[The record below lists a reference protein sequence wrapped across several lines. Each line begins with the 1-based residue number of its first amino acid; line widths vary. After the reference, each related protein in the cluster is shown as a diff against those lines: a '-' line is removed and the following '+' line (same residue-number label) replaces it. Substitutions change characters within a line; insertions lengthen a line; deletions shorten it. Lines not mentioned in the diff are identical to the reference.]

1 MAKYLDTSQIS
12 SELMQLLKEAKERI
26 ILVTYS
32 LQVNTQIQERLKTKS
47 KIGTL
52 AEISLIYGNTKP
64 KKTELEWMAEI
75 DDLKVWQKKNL
86 HAKCYINENKAIIS
100 SMNLYDYSQTT
111 NVEMGFLI
119 TKEEEPEAYQKMM
132 DDIDDLKINGDRLKP
147 WIIEDA
153 QIEKEKKES
162 KIEIERRNNLK
173 IELSY
178 DQQIKK
184 QLLDFFRN
192 DMSSEFR
199 QKAQSILSDSA
210 ILQIVNKRNLTKA
223 NLKQILKSDKKVKQ
237 LGDEIIGI
245 VNSVDSDNNIIGKIE
260 DTRYQNDDFS
270 YDQIKM
276 LRLDTMKSNWYDTK
290 QELPRKGQIVAVR
303 LNNNWFND
311 YLLLEET
318 DNLKQTNNSEIEDFS
333 SAQYCTTKELS
344 SMSGITSRDINSA
357 LVSLKL
363 MYKKEQDWFATKK
376 GVEYGAI
383 QKEGQYGKFIIWPE
397 RILEILELV

>member
-32 LQVNTQIQERLKTKS
+32 LQVNSQIQERLKTKS

-52 AEISLIYGNTKP
+52 AEITLIYGNTKP
-64 KKTELEWMAEI
+64 KQKELEWMSEI

-100 SMNLYDYSQTT
+100 SMNLYDYSQTS

-119 TKEEEPEAYQKMM
+119 TKEENPEAYQKMM
-132 DDIDDLKINGDRLKP
+132 DDVDDLKINGDRLKP
-147 WIIEDA
+147 WIIEDKDVEG
-153 QIEKEKKES
+153 QNIKS
-162 KIEIERRNNLK
+162 KIEERNLARTSLTYK
-173 IELSY
+173 
-178 DQQIKK
+178 QQIKK
-184 QLLDFFRN
+184 QLLEFFRN
-192 DMSSEFR
+192 DMSHDYR
-199 QKAQSILSDSA
+199 QNEQSILSDTA
-210 ILQIVNKRNLTKA
+210 ILEIITKRSLTKVH
-223 NLKQILKSDKKVKQ
+223 LKQILNSDKKVKQ
-237 LGDEIIGI
+237 FGNEIVDISM
-245 VNSVDSDNNIIGKIE
+245 SVDSDEHIIGRIE

-276 LRLDTMKSNWYDTK
+276 LRFDSNQSKWYDTK

-303 LNNNWFND
+303 LNQNWFND

-318 DNLKQTNNSEIEDFS
+318 EKTENTTVSLSKDTS
-333 SAQYCTTKELS
+333 SSKFCTTKELAQI
-344 SMSGITSRDINSA
+344 SGLKSREINSA

-363 MYKKEQDWFATKK
+363 MYKKDQDWLATKK
-376 GVEYGAI
+376 GMEQGGK
-383 QKEGQYGKFIIWPE
+383 QKEGPYGKFVVWPE
-397 RILEILELV
+397 QILNELELL

>member
-32 LQVNTQIQERLKTKS
+32 LQVNSQIQERLKTKS

-52 AEISLIYGNTKP
+52 AEITLIYGNTKP
-64 KKTELEWMAEI
+64 KQKELEWMSEI

-100 SMNLYDYSQTT
+100 SMNLYDYSQTS

-119 TKEEEPEAYQKMM
+119 TKEENPEAYQKMM
-132 DDIDDLKINGDRLKP
+132 DDVDDLKINGDRLKP
-147 WIIEDA
+147 WIIEDKDVEG
-153 QIEKEKKES
+153 QNIKS
-162 KIEIERRNNLK
+162 KIEERNLARTSLTYK
-173 IELSY
+173 
-178 DQQIKK
+178 QQIKK
-184 QLLDFFRN
+184 QHLEFFRN
-192 DMSSEFR
+192 DMSHDYR
-199 QKAQSILSDSA
+199 QNEQSILSDTA
-210 ILQIVNKRNLTKA
+210 ILEIITKRSLTKVH
-223 NLKQILKSDKKVKQ
+223 LKQILNSDKKVKQ
-237 LGDEIIGI
+237 FGNEIVDISM
-245 VNSVDSDNNIIGKIE
+245 SVDADEYMIGRIE

-276 LRLDTMKSNWYDTK
+276 LRFDSNQSKWYDTK

-303 LNNNWFND
+303 LNQNWFND

-318 DNLKQTNNSEIEDFS
+318 EKTENTTVSLSKDTS
-333 SAQYCTTKELS
+333 SSKFCTTKELAQI
-344 SMSGITSRDINSA
+344 SGLKSREINSA

-363 MYKKEQDWFATKK
+363 MYKKDQDWLATKK
-376 GVEYGAI
+376 GMEQGGK
-383 QKEGQYGKFIIWPE
+383 QKEGPYGKFVVWPE
-397 RILEILELV
+397 QILNELELL

>member
-64 KKTELEWMAEI
+64 KKSELEWMAEI

-86 HAKCYINENKAIIS
+86 HAKCYINEKKAIIS

-119 TKEEEPEAYQKMM
+119 TKEDEPEAYQKMM

-147 WIIEDA
+147 WILEDEKA
-153 QIEKEKKES
+153 EKEKTETKT
-162 KIEIERRNNLK
+162 KIENRK
-173 IELSY
+173 ISKSELSY
-178 DQQIKK
+178 NQQIKK
-184 QLLDFFRN
+184 QLLEIFRS

-210 ILQIVNKRNLTKA
+210 ILDIITKRNLTKA
-223 NLKQILKSDKKVKQ
+223 HLKQILKSDKKVKQ
-237 LGDEIIGI
+237 LGDEILDIAI
-245 VNSVDSDNNIIGKIE
+245 SVDSDDNIIGRIE

-276 LRLDTMKSNWYDTK
+276 MRLDTMKSKWYDTK
-290 QELPRKGQIVAVR
+290 QELPRKGQMVAVR

-318 DNLKQTNNSEIEDFS
+318 DNVEQTNSSKKPDFS
-333 SAQYCTTKELS
+333 SSTYCTTKELS
-344 SMSGITSRDINSA
+344 NMSGISSRDINSA
-357 LVSLKL
+357 FVSLKL

-376 GVEYGAI
+376 GETHGAI
-383 QKEGQYGKFIIWPE
+383 QKEGQYGKFIVWPE
-397 RILEILELV
+397 QILDELELV

>member
-32 LQVNTQIQERLKTKS
+32 LQVNSQIQERLKTKS

-52 AEISLIYGNTKP
+52 AEITLIYGNTKP
-64 KKTELEWMAEI
+64 KQKELEWMSEI

-100 SMNLYDYSQTT
+100 SMNLYDYSQTS

-119 TKEEEPEAYQKMM
+119 TKEENPEAYQKMM
-132 DDIDDLKINGDRLKP
+132 DDVDDLKINGDRLKP
-147 WIIEDA
+147 WIIEDKDVEG
-153 QIEKEKKES
+153 QNINS
-162 KIEIERRNNLK
+162 KIEERNLAK
-173 IELSY
+173 TSLTY
-178 DQQIKK
+178 KQQIKK
-184 QLLDFFRN
+184 QHLEFFRN
-192 DMSSEFR
+192 DMSHDYR
-199 QKAQSILSDSA
+199 QNEQSILSDTA
-210 ILQIVNKRNLTKA
+210 ILEIITKRSLTKVH
-223 NLKQILKSDKKVKQ
+223 LKQILNSDKKVKQ
-237 LGDEIIGI
+237 FGNEIVDISMSVDADEYIIGR
-245 VNSVDSDNNIIGKIE
+245 IE

-276 LRLDTMKSNWYDTK
+276 LRFDSNQSKWYDTK

-303 LNNNWFND
+303 LNQNWFND

-318 DNLKQTNNSEIEDFS
+318 EKTENTTVSLSKDTS
-333 SAQYCTTKELS
+333 SSKFCTTKELAQI
-344 SMSGITSRDINSA
+344 SGLKSREINSA

-363 MYKKEQDWFATKK
+363 MYKKDQDWLATKK
-376 GVEYGAI
+376 GMEQGGM
-383 QKEGQYGKFIIWPE
+383 QKEGPYGKFVVWPE
-397 RILEILELV
+397 QILNELELL

>member
-32 LQVNTQIQERLKTKS
+32 LQVNSQIQERLKTKS

-52 AEISLIYGNTKP
+52 AEITLIYGNTKP
-64 KKTELEWMAEI
+64 KQKELEWMSEI

-100 SMNLYDYSQTT
+100 SMNLYDYSQTS

-119 TKEEEPEAYQKMM
+119 TKEENPEAYQKMM
-132 DDIDDLKINGDRLKP
+132 DDVDDLKINGDRLKP
-147 WIIEDA
+147 WIIEDKDVEG
-153 QIEKEKKES
+153 QNIKS
-162 KIEIERRNNLK
+162 KIEERNLAK
-173 IELSY
+173 TSLTY
-178 DQQIKK
+178 KQQIKK
-184 QLLDFFRN
+184 QHLEFFRN
-192 DMSSEFR
+192 DMSHDYR
-199 QKAQSILSDSA
+199 QNEQSILSDTA
-210 ILQIVNKRNLTKA
+210 ILEIITKRSLTKVH
-223 NLKQILKSDKKVKQ
+223 LKQILNSDKKVKQ
-237 LGDEIIGI
+237 FGNEIVDISM
-245 VNSVDSDNNIIGKIE
+245 SVDADEYMIGRIE

-276 LRLDTMKSNWYDTK
+276 LRFDSNQSKWYDTK

-303 LNNNWFND
+303 LNQNWFND

-318 DNLKQTNNSEIEDFS
+318 EKTENTTVSLSKDTS
-333 SAQYCTTKELS
+333 SSKFCTTKELAQI
-344 SMSGITSRDINSA
+344 SGLKSREINSA

-363 MYKKEQDWFATKK
+363 MYKKDQDWLATKK
-376 GVEYGAI
+376 GMEQGGK
-383 QKEGQYGKFIIWPE
+383 QKEGPYGKFVVWPE
-397 RILEILELV
+397 QILNELELL

>member
-64 KKTELEWMAEI
+64 KKKELEWMAEI
-75 DDLKVWQKKNL
+75 DDLKVHKKKNL

-119 TKEEEPEAYQKMM
+119 TKAEEPEAYQKMM

-147 WIIEDA
+147 WILEDEKA
-153 QIEKEKKES
+153 EKEITKKEIKTEKS
-162 KIEIERRNNLK
+162 KISK
-173 IELSY
+173 SELSY
-178 DQQIKK
+178 NQQIKK
-184 QLLDFFRN
+184 QLLEIFRSE
-192 DMSSEFR
+192 MSSEFR
-199 QKAQSILSDSA
+199 QKDQSILSDSA
-210 ILQIVNKRNLTKA
+210 ILDMITKRNLTKA
-223 NLKQILKSDKKVKQ
+223 HLKQILKSDKKVKQ
-237 LGDEIIGI
+237 LGDEILDIAL
-245 VNSVDSDNNIIGKIE
+245 SVDSDDNIIGRIE

-276 LRLDTMKSNWYDTK
+276 LRLDTMKSKWYDTK

-311 YLLLEET
+311 YLLLEQT
-318 DNLKQTNNSEIEDFS
+318 DNTEQTNNSKKTDFS
-333 SAQYCTTKELS
+333 SSTYCTTKELS
-344 SMSGITSRDINSA
+344 NKSGISSRDINSS

-363 MYKKEQDWFATKK
+363 MYKKDQDWLATKE
-376 GVEYGAI
+376 GETQGAI
-383 QKEGQYGKFIIWPE
+383 QKEGQYGKFIVWPE
-397 RILEILELV
+397 QILDELELI

>member
-52 AEISLIYGNTKP
+52 AEITLIYGNTKP
-64 KKTELEWMAEI
+64 KKKELEWMSEI

-86 HAKCYINENKAIIS
+86 HAKCYINEKKAIIS

-119 TKEEEPEAYQKMM
+119 TKEEDPEAYQKMM

-147 WIIEDA
+147 WIINEDKSDEGQA
-153 QIEKEKKES
+153 
-162 KIEIERRNNLK
+162 
-173 IELSY
+173 IELKKTIETPKTDLTY
-178 DQQIKK
+178 NQQIKK
-184 QLLDFFRN
+184 HLLESFRK

-199 QKAQSILSDSA
+199 QKSETILSNNA
-210 ILQIVNKRNLTKA
+210 ILEIISKRNLTKYH
-223 NLKQILKSDKKVKQ
+223 LKQILNSDKKVKQ
-237 LGDEIIGI
+237 LGDEIIYI
-245 VNSVDSDNNIIGKIE
+245 VTSVDEDHNIIGKIE

-270 YDQIKM
+270 YDQIK
-276 LRLDTMKSNWYDTK
+276 LKRFDTMKSSWYDTK
-290 QELPRKGQIVAVR
+290 QELPKKGEVVAVR

-311 YLLLEET
+311 YLLLKET
-318 DNLKQTNNSEIEDFS
+318 SNKEPLPLDNESNEVSNK
-333 SAQYCTTKELS
+333 YCTTKELS
-344 SMSGITSRDINSA
+344 SISGVNSRDINST
-357 LVSLKL
+357 LVSFRL
-363 MYKKEQDWFATKK
+363 MYKKEQDWVPTKK
-376 GVEYGAI
+376 GEKKGAI
-383 QKEGQYGKFIIWPE
+383 QKEGQYGKYIVWPE
-397 RILEILELV
+397 NILKELDLI